1 MYAYTFQTNLLAF
14 LRDNRGVGK
23 VLNLK
28 YAQIVTHYVGYIM
41 GLEALNVGNNKYVE
55 ERQIT
60 RVLFTLSQAYTSQS
74 SHVYTRKINSIYQI
88 LYSCLSLMTTQS
100 RSSNSQY
107 SLYLQSR
114 QMCDGP
120 RGK

>member
-107 SLYLQSR
+107 SLYLQ
-114 QMCDGP
+114 
-120 RGK
+120 